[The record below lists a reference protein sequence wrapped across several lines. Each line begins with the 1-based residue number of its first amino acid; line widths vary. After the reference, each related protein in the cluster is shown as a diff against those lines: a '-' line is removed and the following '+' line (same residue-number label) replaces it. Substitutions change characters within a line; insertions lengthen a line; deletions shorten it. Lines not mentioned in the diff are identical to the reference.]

1 MDALLNLVRPAIR
14 EMTAY
19 SSARSLGF
27 EGKYYLDANESPWNP
42 FDGSYA
48 ALGVNRYPSPQPSSL
63 VQKLAN
69 LYQVEASNLIVGRGA
84 DDAIDWIV
92 RAFCE
97 ARLDSVIICPP
108 TYGMYEI
115 STRLQGGIILEVPTT
130 REECFVPNIEKI
142 LAKLQDS
149 TKLVFIC
156 SPNNPTGNTIP
167 TALVKNLATA
177 LFGKC
182 MLVVDEAYIEFSSQP
197 SFVSELG
204 NHPNVLILRTLS
216 KSFGLAGARC
226 GVAIGHP
233 SVMSVL
239 QKVRAPYP
247 IAFPALE
254 IIEKALGN
262 ANNCA
267 LRVKQ
272 TIEQR
277 TILVKALKDLPS
289 VKRVF
294 PSDTNFI
301 LLQTRDATEFMNAS
315 YAAGVILRDRSR
327 DHGLRDC
334 VRITV
339 GSPDENNI
347 LLSALR
353 RLT

>member
-1 MDALLNLVRPAIR
+1 MEALLNLVRPAIR
-14 EMTAY
+14 DMAAY

-42 FDGSYA
+42 FNGSYTTS
-48 ALGVNRYPSPQPSSL
+48 GVNRYPSPQPPVL
-63 VQKLAN
+63 VQKLAK
-69 LYQVEASNLIVGRGA
+69 LYHVEASNLIVGRGA

-97 ARLDSVIICPP
+97 ARLDSVITCPP

-130 REECFVPNIEKI
+130 REEQFVPNIEKI
-142 LAKLQDS
+142 LATIQDG

-156 SPNNPTGNTIP
+156 SPNNPTGNTVP
-167 TALVKNLATA
+167 TTLIKNLATK
-177 LFGKC
+177 LMGKS
-182 MLVVDEAYIEFSSQP
+182 MLVVDEAYIEFSSQH
-197 SFVSELG
+197 SFVSELS

-233 SVMSVL
+233 SVISVL

-254 IIEKALGN
+254 VIEKVLSN
-262 ANNCA
+262 ANGYT

-272 TIEQR
+272 TVEQR
-277 TILVKALKDLPS
+277 DILIETLKDLPS
-289 VKRVF
+289 VKKVF

-301 LLQTRDATEFMNAS
+301 LLQTRDAKEFMSACH
-315 YAAGVILRDRSR
+315 AVGVIIRDRSQ
-327 DHGLRDC
+327 DIGLKDC

-339 GSPDENNI
+339 GSPDENKI
-347 LLSALR
+347 LVGALR
-353 RLT
+353 RMT

>member
-1 MDALLNLVRPAIR
+1 M
-14 EMTAY
+14 
-19 SSARSLGF
+19 
-27 EGKYYLDANESPWNP
+27 GKS
-42 FDGSYA
+42 
-48 ALGVNRYPSPQPSSL
+48 
-63 VQKLAN
+63 
-69 LYQVEASNLIVGRGA
+69 
-84 DDAIDWIV
+84 
-92 RAFCE
+92 
-97 ARLDSVIICPP
+97 
-108 TYGMYEI
+108 
-115 STRLQGGIILEVPTT
+115 
-130 REECFVPNIEKI
+130 
-142 LAKLQDS
+142 
-149 TKLVFIC
+149 
-156 SPNNPTGNTIP
+156 
-167 TALVKNLATA
+167 
-177 LFGKC
+177 
-182 MLVVDEAYIEFSSQP
+182 MLVVDEAYIEFSSQQ
-197 SFVSELG
+197 SFVSELD

-247 IAFPALE
+247 IAVPALE
-254 IIEKALGN
+254 VIEKALRN
-262 ANNCA
+262 TDDCA

-277 TILVKALKDLPS
+277 NILVEALKDLPS

-301 LLQTRDATEFMNAS
+301 LLKTRDAKEFMNAT